1 VTGVTQTVRYFASS
15 LWLAVFLARTPAHGV
30 SDATATVFRDLGAVM
45 GVALAFTKGGRVT
58 EDAAAG
64 IAPSGA

>member
-1 VTGVTQTVRYFASS
+1 M
-15 LWLAVFLARTPAHGV
+15 
-30 SDATATVFRDLGAVM
+30 GAVM
-45 GVALAFTKGGRVT
+45 GVALAFTKGRRVT